1 MDESDPYTMSF
12 NGSRSGF
19 SSPTYE
25 NGTAAPVTIT
35 ILSLYSDS
43 EKRTLRIIAMTF
55 ASFSLLAGALMLYW
69 YIRLPKK
76 TFRHTYISLWSYSY
90 SSLILGLIGS
100 DMLRS
105 TLELAYP
112 IVTLSRGDLS
122 VGSLYCDIG
131 GFFTA
136 YFFEASDLMIFI
148 IAIHTAAYV
157 FNPKL
162 TQSGDEGGLWR
173 WRYYVFAIWLSIPGL
188 LGGLAFINPIPYAPL
203 VTWCYIPARP
213 LVWRYTLAWG
223 PRYFILLTI
232 SVLYVAL
239 YIYVRRV
246 YRKMDRSQR
255 DSGSTDSE
263 FDTLR
268 GSVSSQGQITHPN
281 SALQVPHPS
290 YLNRKRP
297 SIPPPL
303 VEEGEK
309 DSRPSSTPSETD
321 TPSPTSASSI
331 LHNHQPAKS
340 DLSPLSLSPSTNLR
354 NMSVTASFADSLPP
368 SLRDPPPGT
377 DSTPHSFDNRR
388 SRVERQMRTLFIFPI
403 VYFIMWIPPFINH
416 LYQVVTFD
424 ATATQLPP
432 GTFVVTLLATIVL
445 PAQGLVNV
453 CVYAIRERP
462 WRRRRR
468 KDRLSATSASRVG
481 CAATSLSEWKGFH
494 TEEKAS
500 EQPRAEDLEAQIQ
513 QAKLTQLRSSNSVQ
527 AAYARRDV
535 ERGERELA
543 RASTMDSR
551 PPRANW
557 WDTQDDIEANRK

>member
-1 MDESDPYTMSF
+1 MDEPDPYVVSL
-12 NGSRSGF
+12 NGSTSGLALK
-19 SSPTYE
+19 
-25 NGTAAPVTIT
+25 NGTAAPITIT
-35 ILSLYSDS
+35 ILSLYTDS

-76 TFRHTYISLWSYSY
+76 TFRHTYISLWFDPYA
-90 SSLILGLIGS
+90 SLILGLIGS

-112 IVTLSRGDLS
+112 IVTLSRGDVS

-136 YFFEASDLMIFI
+136 YFFEATDLMIFI
-148 IAIHTAAYV
+148 IAIHTAVYV

-162 TQSGDEGGLWR
+162 TRSGDEGGLWR
-173 WRYYVFAIWLSIPGL
+173 WRYYVFAIWLSIPAL
-188 LGGLAFINPIPYAPL
+188 LGGLAFINPISYAPL

-246 YRKMDRSQR
+246 YRKIDRSQR
-255 DSGSTDSE
+255 NSGSTDSE
-263 FDTLR
+263 LDTTR
-268 GSVSSQGQITHPN
+268 GSVSSQGQSTQPN
-281 SALQVPHPS
+281 SAPQVPHPS

-303 VEEGEK
+303 VEEDEK
-309 DSRPSSTPSETD
+309 DSRPSTAPSDAD

-331 LHNHQPAKS
+331 LHNHQPVKP
-340 DLSPLSLSPSTNLR
+340 DLNLLSPPLSTNLR
-354 NMSVTASFADSLPP
+354 NMSVTTTLAESLPP

-377 DSTPHSFDNRR
+377 DSTPQSFDNRR
-388 SRVERQMRTLFIFPI
+388 ARVERQMRTLFIFPI

-416 LYQVVTFD
+416 LYQVVTYD
-424 ATATQLPP
+424 ASATQLPS
-432 GTFVVTLLATIVL
+432 GTFVVTLLATIFL

-468 KDRLSATSASRVG
+468 KERLSTASTSRVG
-481 CAATSLSEWKGFH
+481 RVASSLSEWKGFH
-494 TEEKAS
+494 NEEKAA
-500 EQPRAEDLEAQIQ
+500 EQARAEDLQAQIH
-513 QAKLTQLRSSNSVQ
+513 QAKLTHLRSANTAQ

-535 ERGERELA
+535 ERGEKELA
-543 RASTMDSR
+543 RANTMDPR
-551 PPRANW
+551 PRRANW
-557 WDTQDDIEANRK
+557 WDTQDDIEANRM

>member
-1 MDESDPYTMSF
+1 MDEPDPYTASF

-90 SSLILGLIGS
+90 SSLILGLISS

-112 IVTLSRGDLS
+112 IVTLSQGDVS

-148 IAIHTAAYV
+148 VAIHTAIYV

-173 WRYYVFAIWLSIPGL
+173 WRYYVFAIWLAIPAL
-188 LGGLAFINPIPYAPL
+188 LGGLAFINPVPYVPL
-203 VTWCYIPARP
+203 VTWCYLPAQP
-213 LVWRYTLAWG
+213 LVWRYALAWG

-232 SVLYVAL
+232 SVLYVSL

-246 YRKMDRSQR
+246 FRKIDRTQPN
-255 DSGSTDSE
+255 SGSTDSE
-263 FDTLR
+263 SDTTQ
-268 GSVSSQGQITHPN
+268 GQGVSQGQIPRSDSVLH
-281 SALQVPHPS
+281 APHPS

-303 VEEGEK
+303 VEESEK
-309 DSRPSSTPSETD
+309 DSRSSTTQSVAD
-321 TPSPTSASSI
+321 NPSPTSTSSI
-331 LHNHQPAKS
+331 INYQPTKPELH
-340 DLSPLSLSPSTNLR
+340 LLSLP
-354 NMSVTASFADSLPP
+354 
-368 SLRDPPPGT
+368 
-377 DSTPHSFDNRR
+377 
-388 SRVERQMRTLFIFPI
+388 
-403 VYFIMWIPPFINH
+403 
-416 LYQVVTFD
+416 
-424 ATATQLPP
+424 
-432 GTFVVTLLATIVL
+432 
-445 PAQGLVNV
+445 
-453 CVYAIRERP
+453 
-462 WRRRRR
+462 
-468 KDRLSATSASRVG
+468 
-481 CAATSLSEWKGFH
+481 
-494 TEEKAS
+494 
-500 EQPRAEDLEAQIQ
+500 
-513 QAKLTQLRSSNSVQ
+513 
-527 AAYARRDV
+527 
-535 ERGERELA
+535 
-543 RASTMDSR
+543 
-551 PPRANW
+551 
-557 WDTQDDIEANRK
+557 